1 MTCNQ
6 TYIIV
11 FKIQTDLLT
20 AQGSLFAIERSNR
33 IEQDLFW
40 QSQSITSIGFIDK
53 NHLYIFTEDDFTIYS
68 LSKFSIYNSWTL
80 TNNDNNGNQ
89 SRGIGTVYDKY
100 VYHIYINEDSHR
112 ILSICELASMEHV
125 YDYNLSIDFSDVN
138 RFLHICINNRTINI
152 LVELKSL
159 QYAVISLF
167 KTDHLSVESS
177 RLIPLSYANNPLTIC
192 SIYIHY
198 LKKYFLFVND
208 PSAKIIH
215 ILTDDKYL
223 QSYAITAHALSYNE
237 ENCELTF
244 VSNDGIYSININEHE
259 SFFSRY
265 YTN

>member
-1 MTCNQ
+1 MTCNT

-11 FKIQTDLLT
+11 FKMQTDLLISR
-20 AQGSLFAIERSNR
+20 GDLIAIERSNR
-33 IEQDLFW
+33 IDQDLIW
-40 QSQSITSIGFIDK
+40 QSDPITSIGFIDK
-53 NHLYIFTEDDFTIYS
+53 NHLYIFTEYDFTIYS
-68 LSKFSIYNSWTL
+68 LTTLSIYYTWTL
-80 TNNDNNGNQ
+80 INNNNNGEQ

-112 ILSICELASMEHV
+112 ILSICEINSMEHV

-138 RFLHICINNRTINI
+138 RFLHICINNQTINL
-152 LVELKSL
+152 LVEMKSL

-192 SIYIHY
+192 CIYNHY

-215 ILTDDKYL
+215 ILSNEKYL

-237 ENCELTF
+237 DNCELIF
-244 VSNDGIYSININEHE
+244 VSNDGIYSININEQE
-259 SFFSRY
+259 SFFSKY